1 MYSSTVYDNSV
12 VHDDVVDYVTVDD
25 DDDDN
30 DNK

>member
-1 MYSSTVYDNSV
+1 MYSSTVYYNSV
-12 VHDDVVDYVTVDD
+12 VHDVVVDYVTVDD

>member
-12 VHDDVVDYVTVDD
+12 VHDVIVYYVTVDN

-30 DNK
+30 K